1 MPVITTFTVSSLL
14 KTALESHFTLLNTV
28 RDKCIF
34 ILVTLVFS
42 LLFMDVFIPFNI
54 NKWYDL
60 TNLSLLEIITVFS
73 FFGALTLL
81 FTQFG
86 LRKWLSLQTLSC
98 VQYLIWVVGEIM
110 LLSVVM
116 LVIDWILN
124 RHPALTMDYYLLTF
138 KYTLLIAAIPYI
150 ISLLI
155 LFALQKHQ
163 LARLLSRMKD
173 AGPVTANLPIE
184 DEKGNVILILHPDHL
199 LFLKSEDN
207 YVDVYYLLGGEVRKE
222 LIRTTLKKI
231 EEKCSYPGLLRVH
244 RSYAINVKHVS
255 SSRKTPKG
263 YLLQFDLLPDLQIPV
278 SASYQKQVSTFPFT
292 PL

>member
-1 MPVITTFTVSSLL
+1 MPVITTFTANSVF
-14 KTALESHFTLLNTV
+14 KTVLESHFTLLNTV

-60 TNLSLLEIITVFS
+60 TDLSLLQIISVFS
-73 FFGALTLL
+73 FFGALTLV

-86 LRKWLSLQTLSC
+86 LRKWLHLEALSC
-98 VQYLIWVVGEIM
+98 IQYLIWVIGEII
-110 LLSVVM
+110 LLSAVM
-116 LVIDWILN
+116 LAIDWVLN
-124 RHPALTMDYYLLTF
+124 KHPALTIDYYLLTF
-138 KYTLLIAAIPYI
+138 KYTLLIAIIPYV

-173 AGPVTANLPIE
+173 TRLVTANFPIE
-184 DEKGNVILILHPDHL
+184 DEKGKVILILHPDHL

-231 EEKCSYPGLLRVH
+231 EEKCTYPGLVRVH

-278 SASYQKQVSTFPFT
+278 SASYQKQISAFPFT